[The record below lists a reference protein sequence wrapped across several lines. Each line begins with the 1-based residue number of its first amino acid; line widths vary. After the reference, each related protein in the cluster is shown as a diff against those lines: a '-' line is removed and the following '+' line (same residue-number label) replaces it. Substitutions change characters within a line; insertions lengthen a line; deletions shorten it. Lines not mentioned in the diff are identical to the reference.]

1 MGSTA
6 APRIAVLGLGILGA
20 VVARKAAQAGLRV
33 TAWDRS
39 PGHLAPLP
47 SQHIEAAVTPRDAV
61 RDADVVVTMLYD
73 ADAVF
78 AVMADQGTC
87 DAMKPGA
94 VWLQMSTIGVEGT
107 NRALALA
114 ASRPDVAFVDAPVS
128 GSKFAAESR
137 QLVVFASGDRERS
150 GTTVQPFLDTIA
162 GEVHWLGAAGQ
173 GTRMGLLFNAWI
185 GILIQDVAEVTAL
198 AEALEIAPDRF
209 LELVANGALVPPWA
223 LAKFR
228 RIAENRTGEVEVPLR
243 LAHKNVLLAL
253 DAAGAQRPR
262 LPALDLIAGR
272 WAELIGDF
280 GDADISA
287 LASVS
292 RRRFP

>member
-1 MGSTA
+1 MSSTA
-6 APRIAVLGLGILGA
+6 VPRVAVLGLGILGA
-20 VVARKAAQAGLRV
+20 VVARKAAEAALRV

-39 PGHLAPLP
+39 PGHLAPLA
-47 SQHIEAAVTPRDAV
+47 SQHVEAAVTPRDAV

-73 ADAVF
+73 ADAVL
-78 AVMADQGTC
+78 AVMVEQGAC

-107 NRALALA
+107 GHAVALA
-114 ASRPDVAFVDAPVS
+114 ASRPDIAFVDAPVS

-137 QLVVFASGDRERS
+137 QLVVFASGDRERA
-150 GTTVQPFLDTIA
+150 GATVQPFLDTIA
-162 GEVHWLGAAGQ
+162 GSVHWLGEAGQ

-185 GILIQDVAEVTAL
+185 GILIQNVAEVTAL
-198 AEALEIAPDRF
+198 AEALDIAPHRF
-209 LELVANGALVPPWA
+209 LELVGDGALVPPWA

-243 LAHKNVLLAL
+243 LAQKNALLAL
-253 DAAGAQRPR
+253 DAAGAQRSR
-262 LPALDLIAGR
+262 LPVLDLIAGR
-272 WAELIGDF
+272 WAELIADF

-287 LASVS
+287 LAHLS
-292 RRRFP
+292 RGR